1 MSITYTTNTGAAGSA
16 TIWSGQNLSSQDL
29 TSQDLT
35 NLEASTNGSQSAQT
49 TNALVSGQTSGA
61 TALNGSLTPVI
72 ASAQATLDSIVANPA
87 LNLSRVL
94 TSPSFAALVSALE
107 GNAGSGGYGLSDS
120 GAGNYGTGSGTG
132 SSGSGLNAGSSGG
145 ASSSASVNLIGSVA
159 GNSSGAATENS
170 AAVTGN
176 EGFFSK
182 LLSELE
188 SVLQTPTGGNAADG
202 LLSGTGANAASQAGT
217 RLAVA

>member
-120 GAGNYGTGSGTG
+120 GAGNYGTGS
-132 SSGSGLNAGSSGG
+132 SGSGLNAGSSGG
-145 ASSSASVNLIGSVA
+145 ASSSASVNLIGSAA